1 MRAAWGFLVVSAF
14 VVSSLV
20 HAVGQAQVFPQ
31 ERWDRSLD
39 VAADV
44 AYDVAVVPDGGA
56 VVVGTSGVIKY
67 SIDGSLLWKGNYP
80 GVAYGVT
87 VDRGGHI
94 YVAGDAGLSCFGP
107 QGEQLWAAE
116 GDFRDV
122 ALGSGGS
129 LLALGMNRIAVFS
142 ASGEKLANIE
152 LPYSGK
158 AKLIAASAEGLVVG
172 GTAGVMLF
180 DIANDA
186 IVWTA
191 PAWGELQDVAVDPEG
206 NIYAIGSQGIRAFTP
221 KGRLLWE
228 IPLSNEA
235 FAGSFYSGPEGPWL
249 VVVEKGAGGNLV
261 LEAYTPGEGKAVWSL
276 LGAAKGWKTLSVHA
290 MAADSK
296 SGTFYVVGA
305 RQEEKGGGSDYL
317 TAQYVLA
324 QPGEVKAPPEEVC
337 DIRAAFSISPAS
349 PLSGDEV
356 GFINESTGDI
366 VVCSWDF
373 GDGTGSS
380 EWEPVHVYPVPGV
393 YTVSLTVMDAKGCQD
408 VARKQLVVGD
418 RPPVV
423 EGFDYEIVPRADFTW
438 TVDHEAHGTYPMDFI
453 PEGATDIDD
462 ICFRDLS
469 SGTEVTLR
477 AKASD
482 PDGEIVTYKWDLDFD
497 GVFDAEGEEVTWDFE
512 EPGVYPVT
520 LVAVDD
526 RGAEGRYDGFVD
538 TEMIAVISW
547 DWEFGDGGSSDEQNP
562 THWFQDD
569 GTYEVSLTVWDE
581 AGNSDSVTK
590 EIVVG
595 NVPPVAEFNYAVLPG
610 TVQLKADFDWDI
622 EREQH
627 GSYPEGFEPEE
638 PTDIDN
644 ILFQDASVSEYR
656 PAKVSFSAV
665 GCSDVDGE
673 VVRYE
678 WDFDGDGEV
687 DAEGEEVE
695 WKPLESGTYHVA
707 LTVTDDDGGKN
718 VYKEDIEVEVVEGGE
733 IVAWEW
739 EFGDGGSS
747 DEQNPTHWFQD
758 DGTYE
763 VSLTVWD
770 EAGNSDSVTKEI
782 AVGNVPP
789 VADFIWSFEQPE
801 DFLPSCEDLLPGGEP
816 MPAATSTVP
825 GCGLVLAT
833 TTSVVGPG
841 NGGVVCQKP
850 EVPDDAGVVAF
861 EDLSQDGEPWHELV
875 ARQWQWSLDGY
886 AECWEEEGCE
896 DSLNPEIVFLWDR
909 DGETF
914 LYRGEV
920 EVTLQETDDDGATSE
935 VTKTVNIANIA
946 PYAAFEW
953 YQGEYQPEL
962 DCDSCEATYG
972 SGDPVKTAN
981 NGSVTVTRTVYSWDC
996 GEEEASAILAPWGG
1010 AGVELEITG
1019 TGTVDLTETIP
1030 EGWEYDDPWGDGC
1043 VTITEQGDGF
1053 WSATVN
1059 LDACEEGVAHIYYDL
1074 YPPEGAVDPGIYT
1087 IRGTFDGT
1095 SIDIDSDVV
1104 LCTSVDVHDVY
1115 VYFHGYGWDEMW
1127 MADPNGDDIISWEW
1141 EFGGFG
1147 TASGQDPSGDCCDS
1161 GECFLGTLE
1170 NVSCEY
1176 DEDRGEWI
1184 WSYDFPVS
1192 LTVTDEAGG
1201 ATTVETE
1208 IHLEGPC
1215 EGGAPE

>member
-142 ASGEKLANIE
+142 ASSGEKLANIE

-180 DIANDA
+180 DITNDA

-337 DIRAAFSISPAS
+337 DITAAFSISPAS

-380 EWEPVHVYPVPGV
+380 EWEPVHVYPVPDV

-408 VARKQLVVGD
+408 VARKQVVVGD

-590 EIVVG
+590 EI
-595 NVPPVAEFNYAVLPG
+595 
-610 TVQLKADFDWDI
+610 
-622 EREQH
+622 
-627 GSYPEGFEPEE
+627 
-638 PTDIDN
+638 
-644 ILFQDASVSEYR
+644 
-656 PAKVSFSAV
+656 
-665 GCSDVDGE
+665 
-673 VVRYE
+673 
-678 WDFDGDGEV
+678 
-687 DAEGEEVE
+687 
-695 WKPLESGTYHVA
+695 
-707 LTVTDDDGGKN
+707 
-718 VYKEDIEVEVVEGGE
+718 
-733 IVAWEW
+733 
-739 EFGDGGSS
+739 
-747 DEQNPTHWFQD
+747 
-758 DGTYE
+758 
-763 VSLTVWD
+763 
-770 EAGNSDSVTKEI
+770 

-801 DFLPSCEDLLPGGEP
+801 DFLPSCEDLLPGGEM

-825 GCGLVLAT
+825 GCGLVLA

-861 EDLSQDGEPWHELV
+861 EDLSQDGEPWHDLV

-1074 YPPEGAVDPGIYT
+1074 YPPEGAVEPGIYT

-1176 DEDRGEWI
+1176 DEDQGEWI
-1184 WSYDFPVS
+1184 WSYDLPVS

-1201 ATTVETE
+1201 STRAETI

-1215 EGGAPE
+1215 WGGMMPCELEEKVKSHVNEAAVIVGLPRLESILVPGIERWVL